1 MSKVLVF
8 HDGTSASFTDESV
21 VTDLVTVVSSFAE
34 IDALRAAFTAENLVG
49 ATFDGEEVT
58 NLVPV
63 GTNASADLDG
73 NVTVHFINRYK
84 TDVELLQESQEEQNA
99 AIDFLMFGE

>member
-21 VTDLVTVVSSFAE
+21 VTDLVTVVNSYAA
-34 IDALRAAFTAENLVG
+34 IDALRASFTAENLVG
-49 ATFDGEEVT
+49 ATFDDEELV
-58 NLVPV
+58 NVVPV
-63 GTNASADLDG
+63 GTNASADVEG

-99 AIDFLMFGE
+99 AIDFLMGM